1 MKSNTLK
8 QCQLTQFEC
17 NLCRAKTHSPGKLVA
32 SEALKEQLL
41 QPSSDWSRIGFK
53 LTRKLSTSPCLSGC
67 LPEVFNQTD
76 GVSFSEVNIY
86 HFYSILSIKGKT
98 DCHRYGSKTNTWQSW
113 TPTRSLEATSQM
125 KKKRGE
131 KKANTAI
138 ILTTWKIN
146 QPVTSATAA
155 QYKTSHIPLKEGKPK
170 QFGCVEDAQGQQLEA
185 ILADNGGRLK
195 AEISEAEITL
205 GLTVTTNSNRQIWK
219 CLAFFL

>member
-1 MKSNTLK
+1 
-8 QCQLTQFEC
+8 
-17 NLCRAKTHSPGKLVA
+17 
-32 SEALKEQLL
+32 
-41 QPSSDWSRIGFK
+41 
-53 LTRKLSTSPCLSGC
+53 
-67 LPEVFNQTD
+67 
-76 GVSFSEVNIY
+76 
-86 HFYSILSIKGKT
+86 
-98 DCHRYGSKTNTWQSW
+98 
-113 TPTRSLEATSQM
+113 M

-138 ILTTWKIN
+138 ILTTRKIN

-205 GLTVTTNSNRQIWK
+205 GLTVTTNSNRQI
-219 CLAFFL
+219 